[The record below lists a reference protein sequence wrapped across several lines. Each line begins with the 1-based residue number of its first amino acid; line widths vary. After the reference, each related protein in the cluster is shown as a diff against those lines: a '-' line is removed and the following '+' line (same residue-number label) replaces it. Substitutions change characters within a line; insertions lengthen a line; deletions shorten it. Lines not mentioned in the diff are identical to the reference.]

1 MSFLFYLLRKYNNE
15 TNGFKIL
22 LNPNTV
28 YKFHCKLIKYN
39 VFEDTY
45 DKLLN
50 KYFTLI
56 EKNNGFL
63 YSDTTFICNKL
74 GIENI

>member
-1 MSFLFYLLRKYNNE
+1 MHFN
-15 TNGFKIL
+15 
-22 LNPNTV
+22 
-28 YKFHCKLIKYN
+28 LIKYN
-39 VFEDTY
+39 IFEDTY

-63 YSDTTFICNKL
+63 YSDTTFIYNKL
-74 GIENI
+74 GIENISFN

>member
-1 MSFLFYLLRKYNNE
+1 MKPM
-15 TNGFKIL
+15 G